1 MEPLDPGCCSPGSP
15 VMVVW
20 EPGGYLLTVGAV
32 SLPLRLRKGRWWVL
46 PPGASYR
53 SRGTGPFTTLASATR
68 AGRNLLVYGLA
79 TELCRALT
87 PEAVGQLVTVLC
99 SIEVCDVVELR
110 IEVRREVG

>member
-1 MEPLDPGCCSPGSP
+1 VTMEPLDPGCCSPGSP

-79 TELCRALT
+79 TQHAPGDRWDFERAVI
-87 PEAVGQLVTVLC
+87 VGGPRNARG
-99 SIEVCDVVELR
+99 EVSD
-110 IEVRREVG
+110 GGG